1 MSRETGLAA
10 SISHPASVEE
20 QLCGKQVEGFVAT
33 GITHQQLVLV
43 AIWSEFSNPSRS
55 LSRLCQAVNDLRDP
69 EADLWSLGTRALVQQ
84 GVRI

>member
-33 GITHQQLVLV
+33 GITHRQLVLV
-43 AIWSEFSNPSRS
+43 AICPNFQIP
-55 LSRLCQAVNDLRDP
+55 AVAYL
-69 EADLWSLGTRALVQQ
+69 AC
-84 GVRI
+84 VRQ